1 MTLNDTYRKSAIM
14 IIIDEEQLQV
24 KTVND
29 LNDRSQ
35 SLNRNI
41 FMTDLPSNVRVI
53 TSRND

>member
-1 MTLNDTYRKSAIM
+1 MTLNDTYRKSAII